1 MSGRIRSWCALGMT
15 LLLLLGGTM
24 EQSLPWTA
32 AARAEAETSGAK
44 LSPITPKPWQVP
56 QAATLTPIVTSTLP
70 PASIADVDEEN
81 TALLDATG
89 TLPPSSLNGWEEE
102 PTATPTPLPT
112 PTPTED
118 TALPGV
124 LGLNNP
130 SVFRML
136 LIGTDAYTVKQ
147 DGRSDTMILLQVDT
161 RTRDIKMISFLRDLY
176 VKISGHGKTR
186 LNAAYVYG
194 GVSLLKQ
201 TLEDNFGVTMD
212 RTLTVNFSLMVEL
225 IDRIGGVT
233 VDVSERERK
242 QLNSI
247 LKFYNTHNG
256 YKQRDQ
262 LLTESGVQHLTGKQ
276 ALCYSRIRKIDSD
289 FARTSR
295 QRKVLE
301 GVYQRVKELDGLT
314 LAGILTETLSQVKTD
329 MTLADAVALV
339 PVLLKLNEAAFDE
352 LTIPVKNGYS
362 SETISGMMVLV
373 PNLNKNQDAIA
384 EFLETDTAE

>member
-1 MSGRIRSWCALGMT
+1 MSWRNRAGCMLVLA
-15 LLLLLGGTM
+15 LLLLGGAVGSSFSVM
-24 EQSLPWTA
+24 ADAQ
-32 AARAEAETSGAK
+32 AEAVPSGAK
-44 LSPITPKPWQVP
+44 LAPLTPKPWLVP
-56 QAATLTPIVTSTLP
+56 QAVTPTPTVAVTLP
-70 PASIADVDEEN
+70 PASIADIEDEGSSPSE
-81 TALLDATG
+81 G
-89 TLPPSSLNGWEEE
+89 SETLVPSSLNRWDEE
-102 PTATPTPLPT
+102 PTVTPTPLST
-112 PTPTED
+112 PAPTED
-118 TALPGV
+118 TTLPGV
-124 LGLNNP
+124 LGLTNP

-147 DGRSDTMILLQVDT
+147 EGRSDTMILLQVDT

-176 VKISGHGKTR
+176 VRIPGHGKTR

-194 GVSLLKQ
+194 GVNLLKQ
-201 TLEDNFGVTMD
+201 TLEDNFGVTVD
-212 RTLTVNFSLMVEL
+212 RTLSVNFSLMVEL
-225 IDRIGGVT
+225 IDRIGGVP

-256 YKQRDQ
+256 YKERDQ
-262 LLTESGVQHLTGKQ
+262 LLTESGVQRLTGKQ

-314 LAGILTETLSQVKTD
+314 LASILTETIAQVKTD

-339 PVLLKLNEAAFDE
+339 PVLLKLNDVEFDE
-352 LTIPVKNGYS
+352 LTIPVNNGYN

-373 PNLNKNQDAIA
+373 PNLEKNQDRIA
-384 EFLETDTAE
+384 EFLQ